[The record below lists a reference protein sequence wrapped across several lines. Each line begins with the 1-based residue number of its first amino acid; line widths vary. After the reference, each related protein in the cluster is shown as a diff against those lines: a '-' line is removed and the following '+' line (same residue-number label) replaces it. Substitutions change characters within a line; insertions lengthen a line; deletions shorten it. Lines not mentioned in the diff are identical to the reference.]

1 MNFIRATVA
10 DGGAALAAN
19 GLKLPA
25 PATARGA
32 LASRAGKAVIGR
44 HTSRERAR
52 GQQAYARRDR
62 KAGADRSTW
71 LRRSA
76 TKW

>member
-32 LASRAGKAVIGR
+32 LASAP
-44 HTSRERAR
+44 
-52 GQQAYARRDR
+52 ARRDGR
-62 KAGADRSTW
+62 IRPENVLEASRPTRGGPQSW
-71 LRRSA
+71 S
-76 TKW
+76 